1 MLVAMIS
8 ACEPTRKRAWQ
19 AHRVFTGSVGEA
31 RRPMREQE
39 GRPRSKRDRL
49 GSRQVGGF
57 QRITFLAGSLPGAGA
72 TLP

>member
-1 MLVAMIS
+1 MLIAIIS

-31 RRPMREQE
+31 PADARTGKPAP
-39 GRPRSKRDRL
+39 PRRDRL
-49 GSRQVGGF
+49 LGQVGGF